1 MIDMNRVGMNE
12 LTGQLELSDYIEG
25 KADEAPETSEGY
37 DENGNLMDYRPENDG
52 DLIRHGSAVPPSPEG
67 KAFEAEPRKAEDW
80 LKRFEAADAARLE
93 RDADRLQR
101 LAGEI
106 LAIEEQT
113 RGVVISAALAVGKR
127 LIEAKGLVPEGRF
140 GEWLEANVRYS
151 ERKAQDMMRLY
162 EEYGREGAIPES
174 IAALDYSKAVALL
187 SAPVEDREALAEKA
201 QEERLSVRQLQREIR
216 DMKIER
222 AKAQMTIE
230 NLEGKN
236 AGLLDEIARLDEHE
250 RAYDAAIV
258 REREAA
264 AQADARAKSAEAS
277 AEELRKLHSDAEDR
291 AAASAQRASD
301 AVNRANQAAKE
312 LAAEKAETA
321 RLKAEL
327 EARDA
332 ESKTVETVEVIP
344 ADVKRELEELRR
356 QLAEAQAAPQTSA
369 AAGPTAVDRF
379 KWFYANQ
386 MKPVFDG
393 ALALLK
399 EVARED
405 GKAAD
410 AFATAISA
418 GCKRLIEKLGESE
431 G

>member
-1 MIDMNRVGMNE
+1 MIDTNKVGMNE
-12 LTGQLELSDYIEG
+12 LTGQFELSDYMEG

-37 DENGNLMDYRPENDG
+37 DEHGNLMDY
-52 DLIRHGSAVPPSPEG
+52 
-67 KAFEAEPRKAEDW
+67 EPRERAADPDDGAEAAPRTAEGW

-93 RDADRLQR
+93 KDADRLQR

-187 SAPVEDREALAEKA
+187 SAPEEAREALAEKA
-201 QEERLSVRQLQREIR
+201 QEEGLSVRQLQRQIR

-250 RAYDAAIV
+250 RDYDAAIV

-277 AEELRKLHSDAEDR
+277 AEALRKLHSDAEDR

-301 AVNRANQAAKE
+301 AVNRANQMAKE

-321 RLKAEL
+321 RLKAAL

-332 ESKTVETVEVIP
+332 EAKTVETVEVIP

-369 AAGPTAVDRF
+369 PAGPTAVDRF

-386 MKPVFDG
+386 MKPVFAG

-399 EVARED
+399 EVAQED
-405 GKAAD
+405 GKAAG

-418 GCKRLIEKLGESE
+418 GCKRLIEQLGESE